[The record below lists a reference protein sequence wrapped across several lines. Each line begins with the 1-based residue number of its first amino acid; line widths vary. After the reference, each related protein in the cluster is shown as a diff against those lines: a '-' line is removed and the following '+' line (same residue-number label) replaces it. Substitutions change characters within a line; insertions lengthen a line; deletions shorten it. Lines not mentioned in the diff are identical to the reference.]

1 MDSHF
6 ADAASDRSNVSGIAE
21 RQPIDP
27 GEDFAFALRSRRF
40 LSQSENSSVL
50 LIVGIC
56 SVYATDTDMSKN

>member
-27 GEDFAFALRSRRF
+27 GEDFCLRSPV
-40 LSQSENSSVL
+40 SQVSKPVREF
-50 LIVGIC
+50 VGSLDC
-56 SVYATDTDMSKN
+56 RYL